1 MVKWVRRR
9 AKGERAVKAQVEAYL
24 ARQRRETDA
33 MREKS
38 ARRQWRR
45 RQDDVCAA
53 LGLEAEAAETLTEE
67 ECAAVEEALA
77 EWRAQKGSGRRT
89 GRKATSW
96 LTAAMAFCALAGLAA
111 AGIAF
116 YERRSLSLILGIL
129 AGTAFGAAALYGLR
143 EILRIAR
150 EIYGDWQKNS
160 LEKK

>member
-1 MVKWVRRR
+1 M
-9 AKGERAVKAQVEAYL
+9 KAQVEAYL
-24 ARQRRETDA
+24 ARQRQETDA

-38 ARRQWRR
+38 VRRQWRR

-77 EWRAQKGSGRRT
+77 EQRALKQAGRHAGRNAT
-89 GRKATSW
+89 GW
-96 LTAAMAFCALAGLAA
+96 MTAAMMFCALAGLAA

-116 YERRSLSLILGIL
+116 HERRSLSLILGIL

-150 EIYGDWQKNS
+150 EIYGNWQKDS

>member
-1 MVKWVRRR
+1 M
-9 AKGERAVKAQVEAYL
+9 KAQVEAYL

-45 RQDDVCAA
+45 RQDDACAA
-53 LGLEAEAAETLTEE
+53 LGMEAEAAETLTEE

-77 EWRAQKGSGRRT
+77 EWRAQKGSGRHA

-96 LTAAMAFCALAGLAA
+96 MTVAMAFCALAGLAA

-116 YERRSLSLILGIL
+116 YERRPLSLVLGIL
-129 AGTAFGAAALYGLR
+129 AGMAFGTAALYGLR
-143 EILRIAR
+143 EILRIAWDFY
-150 EIYGDWQKNS
+150 EDLKKDS

>member
-1 MVKWVRRR
+1 
-9 AKGERAVKAQVEAYL
+9 
-24 ARQRRETDA
+24 

-38 ARRQWRR
+38 VRRQWRR
-45 RQDDVCAA
+45 RQDEARAA
-53 LGLEAEAAETLTEE
+53 LGMGAEAAETMTEE
-67 ECAAVEEALA
+67 ECAAVEE
-77 EWRAQKGSGRRT
+77 
-89 GRKATSW
+89 
-96 LTAAMAFCALAGLAA
+96 ALAGLAA

>member
-1 MVKWVRRR
+1 ME
-9 AKGERAVKAQVEAYL
+9 GERAVRTQVEAYL

-33 MREKS
+33 MQEKS

-45 RQDDVCAA
+45 RQDEARAA
-53 LGLEAEAAETLTEE
+53 LGMEAEAAETLTEE

-77 EWRAQKGSGRRT
+77 EWRAQKGSGRRA
-89 GRKATSW
+89 GWKATSW
-96 LTAAMAFCALAGLAA
+96 LTAAMVFCTLAGLAT
-111 AGIAF
+111 GIAF

>member
-1 MVKWVRRR
+1 MLCDLTQDGRMHDGLDDALNT
-9 AKGERAVKAQVEAYL
+9 AKLIRKLELNPEYQL
-24 ARQRRETDA
+24 ICRQ
-33 MREKS
+33 
-38 ARRQWRR
+38 
-45 RQDDVCAA
+45 
-53 LGLEAEAAETLTEE
+53 TLTEE

-77 EWRAQKGSGRRT
+77 EWRAQKGSGRRA

-96 LTAAMAFCALAGLAA
+96 LTAAMAFCTLAGLAA